1 MGLLGSQIGGYG
13 LSAAGEYAGRAIDKK
28 LGGGNIAQEAGK
40 NIGRVVGTA
49 AGALLPFRTGRKV
62 KKTGP
67 ALLHKGEIVI
77 PAKYAKDVSKS
88 LKTKIKKNGGR
99 NM

>member
-1 MGLLGSQIGGYG
+1 MGVIGQTVGSYGGAALGEFLAKKVGGVK
-13 LSAAGEYAGRAIDKK
+13 YAD
-28 LGGGNIAQEAGK
+28 AGK
-40 NIGRVVGTA
+40 NIGRVVGSEV
-49 AGALLPFRTGRKV
+49 GSALVPFKMGGRV

-67 ALLHKGEIVI
+67 ALVHRGELII
-77 PAKYAKDVSKS
+77 PAKYAKEVSKS